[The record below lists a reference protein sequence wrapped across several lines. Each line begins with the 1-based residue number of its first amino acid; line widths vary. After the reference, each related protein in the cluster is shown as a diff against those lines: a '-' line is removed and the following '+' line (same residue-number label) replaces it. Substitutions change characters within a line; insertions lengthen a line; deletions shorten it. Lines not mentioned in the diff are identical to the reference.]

1 MGVYVAIGN
10 AVGLMLEPKDF
21 VFSTPIR
28 LRGTTTSKSFRIV
41 VVAVMC
47 EYVHEHKGSVCC
59 FIPKPNVCIHRT
71 A

>member
-10 AVGLMLEPKDF
+10 AVGLMFELKDF

-28 LRGTTTSKSFRIV
+28 LGGTTTSKFRIV
-41 VVAVMC
+41 VVAVTC
-47 EYVHEHKGSVCC
+47 VYVHKHKGSVCC